1 MMTSQQQK
9 ARSGFP
15 ERASLN
21 MAPLTGLE
29 LYLYLLL
36 LLALFK
42 LNIFLPTYLPSLLFS
57 CGKNV
62 N

>member
-1 MMTSQQQK
+1 MMTAQQQK

-29 LYLYLLL
+29 LHLHLLL
-36 LLALFK
+36 LLPL
-42 LNIFLPTYLPSLLFS
+42 LNIAIFLPTYLPSLLFS